1 MTSNSDSSIARR
13 MISFQLLYHPLPWA
27 VVEDWTFEV
36 TAKDGT
42 VIVKTPT
49 SEEARR
55 VVEIAVEEDRLAR
68 AYSDASLVEDFCP
81 EAPHG

>member
-1 MTSNSDSSIARR
+1 MSTISDSSIVRR
-13 MISFQLLYHPLPWA
+13 MISLQLLCHPLPWA

-36 TAKDGT
+36 TAEDGE

-49 SEEARR
+49 AEEALR
-55 VVEIAVEEDRLAR
+55 VIEIAVEVDRLAR
-68 AYSDASLVEDFCP
+68 AYSDASPIEDFCP

>member
-1 MTSNSDSSIARR
+1 

-49 SEEARR
+49 VEEARR
-55 VVEIAVEEDRLAR
+55 VIEIAVEVDRLAR
-68 AYSDASLVEDFCP
+68 AYSDASPIEDFCP

>member
-1 MTSNSDSSIARR
+1 MTTITDGDIVRR
-13 MISFQLLYHPLPWA
+13 IISFQLICHPLPWE

-49 SEEARR
+49 RSEADR
-55 VVEIAVEEDRLAR
+55 VIEIAVEVDRQMR
-68 AYSDASLVEDFCP
+68 AYSDEWMIDETPVVGVP
-81 EAPHG
+81 

>member
-1 MTSNSDSSIARR
+1 MTTITDGDIVRR
-13 MISFQLLYHPLPWA
+13 IISFQLICHPLPWE

-36 TAKDGT
+36 AAKDGT

-49 SEEARR
+49 RSEADR
-55 VVEIAVEEDRLAR
+55 VIEIAVEVDRQMRNASHSPS
-68 AYSDASLVEDFCP
+68 SDEFCP